1 MKRWEKSITVSA
13 PIDNVFAYVSDFS
26 RHGEW
31 SGNELQ
37 ISREDGGPV
46 GVGSTFSTVAKQF
59 GTQREKSTVT
69 DLEAGKL
76 FGWDST
82 GALGKVHH
90 WFALSQ
96 EGGSTEVTK
105 GLELVQPSF
114 LAKMMGWKI
123 ARDSPKGLRA
133 DLEGDHEGG
142 RQSLDPSSEGSR

>member
-1 MKRWEKSITVSA
+1 MKRFEERVTVNA
-13 PIDNVFAYVSDFS
+13 PADKVFDLVSNFA

-31 SGNELQ
+31 SGHRLEVTP
-37 ISREDGGPV
+37 EKDGPV
-46 GVGSTFSTVAKQF
+46 AVGSVFNTSAHQF

-69 DLEAGKL
+69 DVEAGKL

-133 DLEGDHEGG
+133 DLEKIKASVEG
-142 RQSLDPSSEGSR
+142 